1 MSGRIIEWL
10 EGQHVYE
17 QIEFIDNYE
26 FDRND
31 FYKKLE
37 ISISGSLVYFVKL
50 FNEESYLHISF
61 PAEYSRR
68 YSIDNENANNNP
80 IYATLKFLDRTVSD
94 QYISKLETYEFMS
107 KYKYKYNDYIG
118 IEDGWLHEL
127 KSLLISYNHLSEN
140 STRFVLDLIRSHW
153 CTNKNGMSR
162 EESEE
167 IRLDEKYRIIND
179 AASSDYV
186 PENGTPS
193 KGKGAA
199 YSLTNDSIRA
209 SIKDALGDQLSED
222 DINRIIDGFK
232 PMKIEDDSDIIL
244 EKVRSFKEELEPI
257 YTEVNG
263 ELDYERSKE
272 FMLFYSNH
280 SVRETAERFGISIE
294 TVYFNKNKIMKKYP
308 ELIDLIDLY
317 DEKEDEESK
326 PEESKEDKKSRKDRI
341 LEFVEFSLN
350 HTLKEVAKEFNI
362 SYSAA
367 SSRRLYYKKHY
378 PELFEK

>member
-1 MSGRIIEWL
+1 MSGRIREWL
-10 EGQHVYE
+10 EGQRVYE
-17 QIEFIDNYE
+17 QIEFINNYNCTRYE

-37 ISISGSLVYFVKL
+37 ISISSSLVYFIRL
-50 FNEESYLHISF
+50 FNEGMPNITF
-61 PAEYSRR
+61 PIEYSER
-68 YSIDNENANNNP
+68 YSIDNDNANNNP

-107 KYKYKYNDYIG
+107 KYKYKYNDYVG
-118 IEDGWLHEL
+118 IEEGWLHDL
-127 KSLLISYNHLSEN
+127 KSLLLSYVHLSEN

-153 CTNKNGMSR
+153 CTDKNGMSR

-167 IRLDEKYRIIND
+167 IRLDEKYRIINNT
-179 AASSDYV
+179 ASSDYV

-222 DINRIIDGFK
+222 DINKIIDGFK
-232 PMKIEDDSDIIL
+232 PMKIEDDSDIIS
-244 EKVRSFKEELEPI
+244 ENIRSFKEEIEPI
-257 YTEVNG
+257 YCEVNE

-272 FMLFYSNH
+272 FIMFYSNH
-280 SVRETAERFGISIE
+280 SSAETAKRFGLTIN
-294 TVYFNKNKIMKKYP
+294 TVYHYKSKIMKKYP

-317 DEKEDEESK
+317 DEKEDETYES
-326 PEESKEDKKSRKDRI
+326 E
-341 LEFVEFSLN
+341 
-350 HTLKEVAKEFNI
+350 
-362 SYSAA
+362 
-367 SSRRLYYKKHY
+367 
-378 PELFEK
+378 